1 MIMVPIKEALTF
13 DDVTLVPKYS
23 EILPSDVD
31 TSIKLT
37 TFLKL
42 KIPILSSAMD
52 TITESKMAIAIGK
65 AGGIGIIHRNL
76 DIQKQLL
83 EIKKV
88 KKHKILVGAAVGA
101 GPKEFDRASAILKEN
116 VDMIVVDTAHGHTKK
131 VAEIIRF
138 IKKKKNKKT
147 ALCAGNVATAEAANF
162 LRKLGVDIIKVGIGP
177 GSICTTRLVAGIGV
191 PQLSAILNVRN
202 GLKSKN
208 IKIISDGGIKYSGD
222 LAKAFAAGADAV
234 MIGSLFAGTNET
246 PGKLIK
252 KDGKLFK
259 SFRGMGSIGAM
270 NKGSADRYF
279 QSKQKDISKY
289 VPEGV
294 EGLARYKGKVN
305 DIIYK
310 LVGGLRSSM
319 GYLGSKQ
326 IKYLRNNPQFVKITK
341 AGFYESMVH
350 NVDIVNDENK
360 Y

>member
-1 MIMVPIKEALTF
+1 MIMVPINEALTF

-37 TFLKL
+37 NFLKL

-350 NVDIVNDENK
+350 NVDIINDENK